1 MNLEIGVNIYR
12 DKLFFHLVNELG
24 SLYTNPLFSA
34 SDIPFIRS
42 TKWFLPLLRHDL
54 NKLLVRISDNQLMV
68 ALYFYLQD
76 YSTSKELMLQWF
88 LDAGC
93 SLIEGKNLAE
103 LVSLAHLEKM
113 ETGLDIPDSKHF
125 FSTVRTEPIY
135 LSSLFELVSREQP
148 IHWIFDSLPVIDK
161 AGYLKINLKQLSES
175 GFMIEDHSCIIIG
188 FSCDF
193 TSFLELISGYKAI
206 LMSQLCKLV
215 PLDLRDI
222 YSVGRLFIENPY
234 FIKLIINAGL
244 KDVEFYGLDAT
255 GRLTQFQ
262 ELMLIQYNTGKS
274 DLHDTFAENNQKN
287 LIPLYAKFLK

>member
-1 MNLEIGVNIYR
+1 MILEIGVNRFQDRNY
-12 DKLFFHLVNELG
+12 FQLVNDCC
-24 SLYTNPLFSA
+24 SSVSIPQYKA
-34 SDIPFIRS
+34 SDRTSIKNSF
-42 TKWFLPLLRHDL
+42 WFLPILRNDVQKFL
-54 NKLLVRISDNQLMV
+54 DKASDNKFMV

-76 YSTSKELMLQWF
+76 HCKSIELMEQWF
-88 LDAGC
+88 MDVGC
-93 SLIEGKNLAE
+93 SPNEGAYLAQIVYLAQVEKLEME
-103 LVSLAHLEKM
+103 LK
-113 ETGLDIPDSKHF
+113 IPDIRNTNIKD
-125 FSTVRTEPIY
+125 TTETFNLP
-135 LSSLFELVSREQP
+135 LLFELVSREKP

-222 YSVGRLFIENPY
+222 YSVGRLFIENPN

-244 KDVEFYGLDAT
+244 KDVEFYGLDAS

-274 DLHDTFAENNQKN
+274 DLHDTIAENNQKN